1 MAALRKS
8 KMYEK
13 ELTKL
18 DGQCMMLEQQLMQ
31 LQATTSDQGVIKTMK
46 TNQNAMDQLQQ
57 QVVAEDF
64 EKL

>member
-1 MAALRKS
+1 MAALRIS

-13 ELTKL
+13 EHTKL
-18 DGQCMMLEQQLMQ
+18 DGQSMMLGQGLMQ
-31 LQATTSDQGVIKTMK
+31 LQATTSDQSVIKTMK

-57 QVVAEDF
+57 QVNAEDF